1 MKEPISVPKKA
12 PKIKKEEVILVSKTP
27 PAVINEAAR
36 ELQRIYDYAQAKIAK
51 EAKLGQ
57 TDDDY
62 EFLKTDSPRV

>member
-36 ELQRIYDYAQAKIAK
+36 ELQRIYDFA
-51 EAKLGQ
+51 
-57 TDDDY
+57 
-62 EFLKTDSPRV
+62 